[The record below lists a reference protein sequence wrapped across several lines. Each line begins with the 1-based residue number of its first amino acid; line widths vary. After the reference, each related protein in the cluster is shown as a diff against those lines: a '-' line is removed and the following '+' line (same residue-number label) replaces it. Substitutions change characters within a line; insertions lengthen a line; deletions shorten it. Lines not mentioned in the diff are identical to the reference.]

1 MNNSFWNNFPDE
13 TLSPLNLAEKK
24 WSIANENL
32 PLKIKALYDELLV
45 QARRD
50 PSGYN
55 DRIQEESRKRIQELQ
70 KEIQEEQDSVNE
82 LWREWVGLKPYVSR
96 ELKNALKCDPSKCD
110 YTVPVVLTE
119 EQAAEEAEKEDKAY
133 LNEKEIELEKLQ
145 EEVMR
150 LREFVFKKY

>member
-1 MNNSFWNNFPDE
+1 MNNSFWNNYPDE

-24 WSIANENL
+24 WSIANEEL
-32 PLKIKALYDELLV
+32 PLKIKVLYDELLV

-55 DRIQEESRKRIQELQ
+55 DRIQAESKKRIQELQ

-96 ELKNALKCDPSKCD
+96 EHKNALGCDPSKCD
-110 YTVPVVLTE
+110 YTVPVVLSE
-119 EQAAEEAEKEDKAY
+119 EQVAKMVEQENRAYLSEKES
-133 LNEKEIELEKLQ
+133 ELEKLQ
-145 EEVMR
+145 NEVNR
-150 LREFVFKKY
+150 LRESIL